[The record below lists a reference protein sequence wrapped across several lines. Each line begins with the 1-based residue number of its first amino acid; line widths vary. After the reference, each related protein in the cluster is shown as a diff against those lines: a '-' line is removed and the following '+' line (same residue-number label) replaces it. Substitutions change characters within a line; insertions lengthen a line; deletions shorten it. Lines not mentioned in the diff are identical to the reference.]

1 MTRAIHMDVVFCLA
15 SSCGTILYDDGRWKI
30 KGTCAALQRA
40 TNKDFLSDG
49 SFQEAVGSGKFC
61 LLACVRV
68 CVCVV

>member
-1 MTRAIHMDVVFCLA
+1 MTRAIHMMLCSVSRRRVAL
-15 SSCGTILYDDGRWKI
+15 LYDDGRWKI